1 MTVDSSQIKDPI
13 STSLHL
19 PTPSVSNNGPT
30 FTPIVPTISSTV
42 PLSTKSS
49 AVPPEVL
56 STTSAVP
63 PEVLS
68 TPFEV
73 PSSDPILFSPESSR
87 PSPVPSHASASKVYD
102 PVKMDLSSSSP
113 PLGSS
118 PTPYAIP
125 SSSLDLRRSVNA
137 RAKPVL

>member
-13 STSLHL
+13 STSLHP

-56 STTSAVP
+56 ST
-63 PEVLS
+63 
-68 TPFEV
+68 PFEV
-73 PSSDPILFSPESSR
+73 PSFDPILFSPESSR

-113 PLGSS
+113 PPGSS
-118 PTPYAIP
+118 PTPYAI
-125 SSSLDLRRSVNA
+125 SSSSVGLRRSVNA